1 VDWIAVAA
9 AFGGGMWGA
18 AVGAV
23 PAFIF
28 TGILAMLGAAV
39 ALASGH
45 KELLDVAFGPVFG
58 PHVSFG
64 GGVAAVAYAA
74 ARGRASTG
82 RDIGAPLMNLR
93 SVDVLL
99 VGGIFGV
106 AGLLLNSGFASLKV
120 ANWTDSIALTVVVT
134 NMAARLI
141 WGKTSLFG
149 TVASPAGRRFRPD
162 DSATW
167 LPWQQDFTHVLAIG
181 LAVGL
186 AASYLAVRGVS
197 VAADGLAFGIATSV
211 LVFLIMGQ
219 KVPVTHHIALPA
231 AVGVLHGAGFAGG
244 VLCGMAGAVIG
255 EIASRV
261 FLIHGDTHIDP
272 PAVGIAAV
280 VFLLKIAVAAGLLTP
295 L

>member
-1 VDWIAVAA
+1 VDWVAVAA

-28 TGILAMLGAAV
+28 TGVLAMLGAA
-39 ALASGH
+39 AAAAGH
-45 KELLDVAFGPVFG
+45 KELIDVAFGPVFG

-93 SVDVLL
+93 SVDVLF

-106 AGLLLNSGFASLKV
+106 AGVLLNSGMAKVGV
-120 ANWTDSIALTVVVT
+120 ANWTDSIALTVILS

-149 TVASPAGRRFRPD
+149 TVKGPEGKRFLPD

-167 LPWQQDFTHVLAIG
+167 LPWQQNFTHVLAIG

-186 AASYLAVRGVS
+186 AGSYLAVRGVS
-197 VAADGLAFGIATSV
+197 VAADALAFGIATSV
-211 LVFLIMGQ
+211 LLFLIMGQ

-231 AVGVLHGAGFAGG
+231 ALGVLHGAGFVGG
-244 VLCGMAGAVIG
+244 VACGMAGAVIG
-255 EIASRV
+255 EIGSRV

-280 VFLLKIAVAAGLLTP
+280 VFLLKVGVALQLLTP